1 MHTSAPPIDLMPMA
15 VDALAWKQECERRAL
30 ESRAEELRE
39 ISHLL
44 QSAPVRITGITLLS
58 NPRSRNYGST
68 GWLSDDVLVVAESV
82 QGIEP
87 AAEAALANVGLR
99 LYGRRDDDPSSLFE
113 HTQARWML
121 SVAWKPISA
130 AVSLEAA

>member
-1 MHTSAPPIDLMPMA
+1 MHTSAPPLDLMPMA
-15 VDALAWKQECERRAL
+15 VADLAWKQDYERHAL
-30 ESRAEELRE
+30 ESRTEELRE
-39 ISHLL
+39 ISRLL
-44 QSAPVRITGITLLS
+44 QSAPVRITGVTLLS
-58 NPRSRNYGST
+58 RHRSRNHDST
-68 GWLSDDVLVVAESV
+68 GWLSDDVIVVAESV

-99 LYGRRDDDPSSLFE
+99 LYGRTDDGLSSLFK

-121 SVAWKPISA
+121 SIAWKPISA